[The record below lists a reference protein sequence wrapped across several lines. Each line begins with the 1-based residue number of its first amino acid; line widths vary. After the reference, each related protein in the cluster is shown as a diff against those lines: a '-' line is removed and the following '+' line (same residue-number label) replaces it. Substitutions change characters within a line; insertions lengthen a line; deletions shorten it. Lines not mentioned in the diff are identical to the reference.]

1 MRALLVGLAALVLS
15 ACDSEETYQMA
26 PIEAFTALSGIGTP
40 SSLSPLP
47 GGLSPVS
54 VNVESVPGD
63 NSVQWLFTHD
73 GDDIARIV
81 AQVRPDGDT
90 ASTVTVKYVE
100 GTAPGDKWRNKQAR
114 GLIRDEVQRLVA
126 EAVDSTLEK
135 RPYNKALEKEVRRQV
150 TTASMGSI
158 FDDVIASRDEE
169 IKRRK
174 ERDDADKNWASS
186 NPHSATK
193 PSTDL
198 SKYNN

>member
-1 MRALLVGLAALVLS
+1 MRLLFVGLAALLLS

-40 SSLSPLP
+40 SGMSPLP

-54 VNVESVPGD
+54 VNVESVPAD
-63 NSVQWLFTHD
+63 NSVQWLFTHE

-81 AQVRPDGDT
+81 ARVTPDGDT

-100 GTAPGDKWRNKQAR
+100 GQAPGQKWRNDQAR
-114 GLIRDEVQRLVA
+114 QLIRDQVQRLVV

-135 RPYNKALEKEVRRQV
+135 RPYNEALRNEVRHQV
-150 TTASMGSI
+150 TLASVGSIMSDVSASM
-158 FDDVIASRDEE
+158 DAE
-169 IKRRK
+169 IRRRK
-174 ERDDADKNWASS
+174 EREDAYENSVPS

-193 PSTDL
+193 PTTDL
-198 SKYNN
+198 GKYNN